1 MSCPA
6 STAVMRAA
14 AVPLV
19 PASRCPS
26 AAAARSCTLR
36 LQRPLTGGGLKRA
49 AACGSRPLA
58 SGERARGGLSL
69 ARAKG
74 AQGREK
80 QPLDD
85 VDEGLIGAIGTWA
98 TWACLLAYTF
108 YFAPNQTP
116 LRDSYFLEK
125 LLLQGSDDGVQL
137 NVIFTSVVALTGG
150 VFPAIYTSLLTP
162 SAKNGNWVPAWPFL
176 LASVFTGSIGL
187 LPYFALWEPAKDKP
201 KVPPPADQLNAVTRV
216 TESPF
221 FAAVLLLASSG
232 LLYRIGSA
240 GPGLWYQFG
249 RLWEESRLVHV
260 ATLDF
265 LVLTFATPFWMY
277 NDATAR
283 GFKQQGLLPLLIAL
297 PGVGPAIYLL
307 LRPRSS
313 ASE

>member
-108 YFAPNQTP
+108 YFAPNQVRMKKNSCHYTRILSVSVSHLS
-116 LRDSYFLEK
+116 LR
-125 LLLQGSDDGVQL
+125 LLQSASASLAHSLCFCRAADCDVHL
-137 NVIFTSVVALTGG
+137 VAC
-150 VFPAIYTSLLTP
+150 
-162 SAKNGNWVPAWPFL
+162 
-176 LASVFTGSIGL
+176 
-187 LPYFALWEPAKDKP
+187 
-201 KVPPPADQLNAVTRV
+201 
-216 TESPF
+216 
-221 FAAVLLLASSG
+221 
-232 LLYRIGSA
+232 
-240 GPGLWYQFG
+240 
-249 RLWEESRLVHV
+249 
-260 ATLDF
+260 
-265 LVLTFATPFWMY
+265 TFI
-277 NDATAR
+277 D
-283 GFKQQGLLPLLIAL
+283 L
-297 PGVGPAIYLL
+297 PGIL
-307 LRPRSS
+307 
-313 ASE
+313 